1 MAEGQDLSKMDA
13 IDLDVAEEESDGQKS
28 PTSRRKKVKK
38 VPQVKP
44 KKQGEKRFDWPKKS
58 YFEIL
63 CMEGTEMKN
72 LVHRVII
79 IGKLKEEADR
89 NEVGNYHEQL
99 LKNLQNT
106 NQTEPITGLLLV
118 YMKHL
123 VHVMECSADAIMAT
137 VRDLKQSKTSKT
149 GLVENAKILVISHD
163 IQNRLY
169 QQWSFRQLDIVAA
182 RIESIDSNES
192 TDKIVIDLV
201 TQLLKLGNALAKTP
215 KLNLK
220 NVMDSLHEKL
230 PDLLPQQAVLHYLM
244 EDEDPCMITL
254 EEYINLEE
262 QPFDVVL
269 ESEELVW
276 PLPTRLFPYN

>member
-269 ESEELVW
+269 ESELVW

>member
-1 MAEGQDLSKMDA
+1 MASAMDIRADSVLEGHRPSLLEVIEDKNRALNK
-13 IDLDVAEEESDGQKS
+13 
-28 PTSRRKKVKK
+28 
-38 VPQVKP
+38 
-44 KKQGEKRFDWPKKS
+44 
-58 YFEIL
+58 
-63 CMEGTEMKN
+63 KN

-182 RIESIDSNES
+182 RIESLDSNES
-192 TDKIVIDLV
+192 TDKVVIDLV

-269 ESEELVW
+269 ESEGNCMFDFHKQCL
-276 PLPTRLFPYN
+276 TCYYNYQVILISLYYKINA

>member
-13 IDLDVAEEESDGQKS
+13 SEIDIAEDESDGQKS

-38 VPQVKP
+38 VSIVKS
-44 KKQGEKRFDWPKKS
+44 KKQTDKRFDWPKKS

-63 CMEGTEMKN
+63 CQEGNEMKN
-72 LVHRVII
+72 LVHRVVF
-79 IGKLKEEADR
+79 IGKLKEDADR
-89 NEVGNYHEQL
+89 SEVGNYHEQL

-123 VHVMECSADAIMAT
+123 VHVMECSADAIMAV
-137 VRDLKQSKTSKT
+137 VRDMKESKSSKK
-149 GLVENAKILVISHD
+149 GFLENSKILVISHD

-182 RIESIDSNES
+182 RIESIDSNEP
-192 TDKIVIDLV
+192 TDKVVIDLV

-269 ESEELVW
+269 ESELVW
-276 PLPTRLFPYN
+276 PLPTRLFPYK

>member
-1 MAEGQDLSKMDA
+1 MASAMDVRADSVLEG
-13 IDLDVAEEESDGQKS
+13 
-28 PTSRRKKVKK
+28 SRPSLLEVIEDKNRASN
-38 VPQVKP
+38 
-44 KKQGEKRFDWPKKS
+44 KKS
-58 YFEIL
+58 
-63 CMEGTEMKN
+63 
-72 LVHRVII
+72 LVHRVIL
-79 IGKLKEEADR
+79 IGKLKENADR
-89 NEVGNYHEQL
+89 NDVGNYHEQL
-99 LKNLQNT
+99 LKNLQNS

-118 YMKHL
+118 YIKHL
-123 VHVMECSADAIMAT
+123 VHVMECSADAIMT
-137 VRDLKQSKTSKT
+137 MVRELKEIKSSEK
-149 GLVENAKILVISHD
+149 GFLENAKILLISHD

-182 RIESIDSNES
+182 RIESHDSNES
-192 TDKIVIDLV
+192 SDKIVIDLS

-244 EDEDPCMITL
+244 EDDDPCMISL

-262 QPFDVVL
+262 HPFDVVL
-269 ESEELVW
+269 ESELVW

>member
-13 IDLDVAEEESDGQKS
+13 MDLDVAEEESDGQKS

-38 VPQVKP
+38 VLQVKP

-182 RIESIDSNES
+182 RIESLDSNES
-192 TDKIVIDLV
+192 TDKVVIDLV

-269 ESEELVW
+269 ESELVW

>member
-1 MAEGQDLSKMDA
+1 MAESPDLTKKDGSEVE
-13 IDLDVAEEESDGQKS
+13 VAEEESDGQKS
-28 PTSRRKKVKK
+28 PSGRRKKVKK
-38 VPQVKP
+38 VSQVKS

-58 YFEIL
+58 FFEIVCL
-63 CMEGTEMKN
+63 EGNEMKN
-72 LVHRVII
+72 LVHRAIF
-79 IGKLKEEADR
+79 IGKLKEGADR
-89 NEVGNYHEQL
+89 TEVGSYHEQL

-118 YMKHL
+118 YMKHI
-123 VHVMECSADAIMAT
+123 VHVMECSSDAIMAM
-137 VRDLKQSKTSKT
+137 VRDLKESKSSEK
-149 GLVENAKILVISHD
+149 GFLENAKILVISHD

-182 RIESIDSNES
+182 RLEAHDSNES

-230 PDLLPQQAVLHYLM
+230 PDLLPQQGVLHYLM
-244 EDEDPCMITL
+244 EDEDPCMISL
-254 EEYINLEE
+254 EEYIELEE
-262 QPFDVVL
+262 HPYDVVL
-269 ESEELVW
+269 ESA
-276 PLPTRLFPYN
+276 PPHMDIT

>member
-1 MAEGQDLSKMDA
+1 MASAMDVRADSVLEGHRPSLLEVIEDKNRALNK
-13 IDLDVAEEESDGQKS
+13 
-28 PTSRRKKVKK
+28 
-38 VPQVKP
+38 
-44 KKQGEKRFDWPKKS
+44 
-58 YFEIL
+58 
-63 CMEGTEMKN
+63 KN
-72 LVHRVII
+72 LVHRAIF
-79 IGKLKEEADR
+79 IGKLKEGADR
-89 NEVGNYHEQL
+89 TEVGSYHEQL

-118 YMKHL
+118 YMKHI
-123 VHVMECSADAIMAT
+123 VHVMECSSDAIMAM
-137 VRDLKQSKTSKT
+137 VRDLKESKSSEK
-149 GLVENAKILVISHD
+149 GFLENAKILVISHD

-182 RIESIDSNES
+182 RLEAHDSNES

-230 PDLLPQQAVLHYLM
+230 PDLLPQQGVLHYLM
-244 EDEDPCMITL
+244 EDEDPCMISL
-254 EEYINLEE
+254 EEYIELEE
-262 QPFDVVL
+262 HPYDVVL
-269 ESEELVW
+269 ESELVW